1 VLATTPLSVT
11 QTSLFESKHS
21 DCTLNI
27 LPKDGR
33 AEYLPGVLS
42 ERYSANLM
50 SQLKAS
56 LLWESDQLIMF
67 GKKITTRRKVAWVGD
82 PNCSYTYSGVKKSPQ
97 AWSSDLLSIKAQ
109 VEELAQSEF
118 NSCLLNFY
126 HDGDDGMS
134 WHSDDEKELDANSPI
149 VSLSLG
155 ARRKFAF
162 RHIEDKTT
170 IPLYLESGSVLI
182 MRSPT
187 QEFWQHALLKTKTVS
202 TPRINLTFRKI
213 LTHNG

>member
-1 VLATTPLSVT
+1 MLATTPLSVT

-42 ERYSANLM
+42 ERYTANLM